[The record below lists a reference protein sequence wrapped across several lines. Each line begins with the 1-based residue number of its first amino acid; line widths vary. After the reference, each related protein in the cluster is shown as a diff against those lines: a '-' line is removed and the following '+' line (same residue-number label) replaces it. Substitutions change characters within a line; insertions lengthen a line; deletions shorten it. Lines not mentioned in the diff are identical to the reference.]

1 MNSYEQ
7 LVAEIQ
13 HEAKNFQEENRQL
26 RENLAVIIEENNRL
40 RMSRSNNESED
51 LVGNFRR
58 DYIDM
63 AEKIFR
69 NLRDQFV
76 LCQKVNNQSACLK
89 ALPCKMAA
97 NKLCHISFHAISTYI
112 ISQ

>member
-1 MNSYEQ
+1 MNSYDQ
-7 LVAEIQ
+7 LVGEIQ
-13 HEAKNFQEENRQL
+13 LEAKNFQVENRQL
-26 RENLAVIIEENNRL
+26 RENLAAIIDENNRL
-40 RMSRSNNESED
+40 RSGRDDGNGNDSD

-76 LCQKVNNQSACLK
+76 LCQKV
-89 ALPCKMAA
+89 CK
-97 NKLCHISFHAISTYI
+97 LD
-112 ISQ
+112 